1 MNVLDAVRREAARH
15 APTAGLAA
23 AGLTA
28 VAAGTLGY
36 ELWQASRLSDGTPGN
51 APDENGI
58 YAPDGEHHR
67 QEVEA
72 PWEFL
77 VMGDSVANGVGAQ
90 RPAQTIGA
98 RCARRIAAL
107 SGRPVYLETVAVN
120 SVTSLGLD
128 EQVERGLRKF
138 PHPDLVL
145 LSIGGND
152 IARGADLGECL
163 VVLERTIRRL
173 RAAGAEVV
181 VATCPDFGMIAS
193 LGQPLRWLMQRRSR
207 WYAARQTVAVVQQG
221 GRTVSLGSLTT
232 QAFLDDPDAMFHTD
246 RFHPSAKGYKR
257 AAQVLVPSLLD
268 ALGLPVPESD
278 AQHAAGAVVERGRAH
293 TLQEAAAQ
301 AASHEGTE
309 VRPDEDAAPGRLR
322 ALVQRRRRD
331 AGDDADAAAPP
342 QHAPHPAPA
351 RDSAPR
357 DDADVSQITVH
368 P

>member
-1 MNVLDAVRREAARH
+1 MNVLDAVRREAVRR
-15 APTAGLAA
+15 APVAGAAA

-36 ELWQASRLSDGTPGN
+36 ELWRASQLSDGTPGN

-58 YAPDGEHHR
+58 YTPGGAHHR

-72 PWEFL
+72 PWEFV

-120 SVTSLGLD
+120 SVTSLGLG
-128 EQVERGLRKF
+128 EQVDRALRKF

-145 LSIGGND
+145 ISIGGND
-152 IARGADLGECL
+152 ISRNADLGACL
-163 VVLERTIRRL
+163 QVLRQTVLRL

-207 WYAARQTVAVVQQG
+207 RYAARQTVAVVESG

-232 QAFLDDPDAMFHTD
+232 QAFLDDPDGMFHTD

-268 ALGLPVPESD
+268 ALALPVPERD
-278 AQHAAGAVVERGRAH
+278 AQHATGAVVERGRPDSLEH
-293 TLQEAAAQ
+293 AAAQ

-309 VRPDEDAAPGRLR
+309 VRPDEDSTPGRLR
-322 ALVQRRRRD
+322 AMVQRRRRD

-342 QHAPHPAPA
+342 QRATAPSSH
-351 RDSAPR
+351 R
-357 DDADVSQITVH
+357 DVSQVTRH